1 MHHLASLSHYQ
12 TLVRLLLLIDYEAA
26 RRAAF
31 AQTTDAILWL
41 VSSEC

>member
-1 MHHLASLSHYQ
+1 MRFFVPKQ
-12 TLVRLLLLIDYEAA
+12 RLYVVHGVDYEAA